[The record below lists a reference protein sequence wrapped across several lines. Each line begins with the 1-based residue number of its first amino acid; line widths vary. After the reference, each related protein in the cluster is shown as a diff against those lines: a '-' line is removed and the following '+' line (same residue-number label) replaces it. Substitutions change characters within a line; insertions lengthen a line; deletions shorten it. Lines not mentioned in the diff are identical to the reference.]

1 MKFKDL
7 RGVLSRINPISICDK
22 ETLNYENFLLV
33 KDVPEEY
40 DNLTVCGVGIIYSE
54 FYKIAEGVYST
65 DKREGELE
73 FIPCIEIVTTTSPE
87 SEF

>member
-7 RGVLSRINPISICDK
+7 CGVLYRINPISICDK

-40 DNLTVCGVGIIYSE
+40 DDLTVCGVGMINSE
-54 FYKIAEGVYST
+54 FYNIAEGVYST
-65 DKREGELE
+65 DKRGGELE
-73 FIPCIEIVTTTSPE
+73 FIPCIEIVTTTTTGE
-87 SEF
+87 